1 MRYNNVIK
9 KRDKNKKLHYS
20 PSFVNKIPI
29 KDSDIFIFV
38 NDGDRFDMLAQ
49 RYYGD
54 SNLWW
59 IIAKANQMGNGRL
72 GIDHTKKIRIP
83 TEIDEILDSLYS
95 SGG

>member
-72 GIDHTKKIRIP
+72 GKPEKELLVGKHP
-83 TEIDEILDSLYS
+83 TVLSAPLMMEA
-95 SGG
+95 